1 MRFGKIALAVVTVG
15 CLVTALAWTQ
25 APTNDKNSQAY
36 ADLLRKDLRTQKQSL
51 VDQAMGLEAAQKSQ
65 FWTIYDGYQKELN
78 AVWDQRVANIKKYAD
93 NFDKMTDQIADELAN
108 TMLNIEGQRTALRK
122 KYYAEFKAK
131 MGARVAARFL
141 QAEATIGALLELQ
154 IATQL
159 PIIQ

>member
-1 MRFGKIALAVVTVG
+1 MRFCRIALVALTVG

-25 APTNDKNSQAY
+25 ALTDKNTQAY
-36 ADLLRKDLRTQKQSL
+36 TDALRKDLRTQKQSL
-51 VDQAMGLEAAQKSQ
+51 VDQAMGLEAAQKAQ
-65 FWTIYDGYQKELN
+65 FWTIYGGYQKELDTI
-78 AVWDQRVANIKKYAD
+78 WDQRVANIKKFAD

-108 TMLNIEGQRTALRK
+108 TMLAIEGQRTALRK

-141 QAEATIGALLELQ
+141 QAEATIGALMDIQVGSQ
-154 IATQL
+154 I